1 MADEEQQSMTSAS
14 TTDYT
19 AASTPSNNKGSGSS
33 SKQQNNTLNAIKTA
47 VPFGS
52 TTKDTSTSKDADSG
66 QQKMGSP
73 ERKLSMVSRMYDID
87 GDGQLGKCVYYDCNI
102 SLFVHIMC

>member
-1 MADEEQQSMTSAS
+1 MIMDEEQQSMTSAS

-19 AASTPSNNKGSGSS
+19 
-33 SKQQNNTLNAIKTA
+33 SKQENNTLNAIKTA
-47 VPFGS
+47 VTFGS
-52 TTKDTSTSKDADSG
+52 TTKDTSTISKDADSG
-66 QQKMGSP
+66 RQKMSSP

-102 SLFVHIMC
+102 SCVLHYNTKH

>member
-1 MADEEQQSMTSAS
+1 MTSAS

-19 AASTPSNNKGSGSS
+19 GGS
-33 SKQQNNTLNAIKTA
+33 SKQENNNTLNAIKTA
-47 VPFGS
+47 VTFGS
-52 TTKDTSTSKDADSG
+52 TTKDTSTISKDADSG
-66 QQKMGSP
+66 RQKKSSP

-87 GDGQLGKCVYYDCNI
+87 GDGQLGECLIIDCNI

>member
-1 MADEEQQSMTSAS
+1 MTSAS

-19 AASTPSNNKGSGSS
+19 GGS
-33 SKQQNNTLNAIKTA
+33 SKQENNNTLNAIKSA
-47 VPFGS
+47 VTFGS
-52 TTKDTSTSKDADSG
+52 TTNDTSTISKDADSG

-87 GDGQLGKCVYYDCNI
+87 GDGQLGKCFFYDCNI

>member
-1 MADEEQQSMTSAS
+1 MVDDEEQQSMTSAS

-19 AASTPSNNKGSGSS
+19 GGS
-33 SKQQNNTLNAIKTA
+33 SKQENNNTLNAIKTA
-47 VPFGS
+47 VTFGS
-52 TTKDTSTSKDADSG
+52 TTKDTSTKVG
-66 QQKMGSP
+66 QHKMISP